1 LALST
6 KFVPL
11 WFGWLAAVGYA
22 YEEAAALV
30 PGQALPWLL
39 KADGEVTDPKG
50 ETTVLKAGER
60 FIPKQP
66 GVYRVSQSGVDA
78 ESRWFAVQLSAEEG
92 RVAVLPE
99 ERLKEL
105 GVSLAEVD
113 GAMAG
118 TEAVSEEL
126 RQRLDGLDTEAKQ
139 RLWLWFLLGVLG
151 LVVAESLLSA
161 RRIRER
167 VNA

>member
-1 LALST
+1 
-6 KFVPL
+6 
-11 WFGWLAAVGYA
+11 
-22 YEEAAALV
+22 
-30 PGQALPWLL
+30 
-39 KADGEVTDPKG
+39 
-50 ETTVLKAGER
+50 
-60 FIPKQP
+60 
-66 GVYRVSQSGVDA
+66 
-78 ESRWFAVQLSAEEG
+78 
-92 RVAVLPE
+92 VLPE

-118 TEAVSEEL
+118 TEAMSEEL

-167 VNA
+167 VHA

>member
-1 LALST
+1 
-6 KFVPL
+6 
-11 WFGWLAAVGYA
+11 
-22 YEEAAALV
+22 
-30 PGQALPWLL
+30 L